1 MLDVV
6 EISNYQ
12 SHETSRFEFCPG
24 INVIVGPSDNG
35 KSAVLRA
42 ICWAIEN
49 KPDGVGFVSHWNLT
63 DKGVLKSPT
72 VVSLLFERGIITRR
86 RGKDVNQYEIDGR
99 VLDTVGRDV
108 PPDVAS
114 ALNMTEVN
122 IQRQLDAHFL
132 LSDSAGEVARIL
144 NRTIRLDDIDKL
156 LALVEQKK
164 RATRTA
170 VEQALIE
177 FDEVSNQIKDLE
189 WIENVEVFIEKGK
202 VLSIRSTGMKKDKE
216 LLEFLL
222 GEYASL
228 QQTIKNCDTGSAEQD
243 VEELLQLDKRLTD
256 AEIDLDELKISV
268 DRFSVADDTLTSLK
282 DLDAVLEMV
291 DKAASYISTKAAV
304 ELQIEDLKE
313 SVLEYDKEL
322 QVVDKWGNLG
332 ELEDYVQSIND
343 LQVSR
348 SRIASDLDA
357 LRRMDN
363 EFTALSS
370 SISPI
375 NDEIVQ
381 LEESLPEICPVCNGT
396 GKLRNKE

>member
-12 SHETSRFEFCPG
+12 SHEISRFEFCSG

-42 ICWAIEN
+42 ICWVIEN

-72 VVSLLFERGIITRR
+72 VVSLFFDRRIITRR
-86 RGKDVNQYEIDGR
+86 RGKDVNQYEIDGK

-164 RATRTA
+164 RATRSS
-170 VEQALIE
+170 VEQVSIE
-177 FDEVSNQIKDLE
+177 LDEVSNQVKDLG
-189 WIENVEVFIEKGK
+189 WIENVELLVEKCK
-202 VLSIRSTGMKKDKE
+202 TLSISSIGMKKNKEVLE
-216 LLEFLL
+216 LLLR
-222 GEYASL
+222 EYSSL
-228 QQTIKNCDTGSAEQD
+228 QQILQDCNTGSAEQD
-243 VEELLQLDKRLTD
+243 VEEVLQLDKRLTD
-256 AEIDLDELKISV
+256 AKIDLNDLKISL
-268 DRFSVADDTLTSLK
+268 DRFSAANDTLTSLK
-282 DLDAVLEMV
+282 DLDAILEMV
-291 DKAASYISTKAAV
+291 DKAASYISTKAAL
-304 ELQIEDLKE
+304 EIQLRDLKE
-313 SVLEYDKEL
+313 SVLEYDKGL
-322 QVVDKWGNLG
+322 QVVNECGDLG
-332 ELEDYVQSIND
+332 ELEECIQSIND

-348 SRIASDLDA
+348 SKVASNLDV
-357 LRRMDN
+357 LRKMSN
-363 EFTALSS
+363 EFTILSL

-396 GKLRNKE
+396 GKLRSNE